1 MSLRLVLAL
10 SLDGR
15 LAPPQGGAAQLGGS
29 ADRRLLEEAL
39 AWADC
44 CLIGAGSLRAHRSSC
59 VIHQPDLL
67 QQRLSQAKPSQ
78 PLLIVVSRSCT
89 PPGFDP
95 DWPFWQQPFS
105 RWLLAP
111 FETNPAPLPDG
122 FERLLRLGPW
132 AGLKQQLA
140 AEGLKQVL
148 LLGGAQLA
156 AALLQADQ
164 VDELQLTICPLL
176 LGGDKHWLPAGFEL
190 QPQRWQLLEQRP
202 IAGGELLVR
211 YQIQRSGNC

>member
-1 MSLRLVLAL
+1 MQKQRWCEPAL
-10 SLDGR
+10 SAGPKPGWTPG
-15 LAPPQGGAAQLGGS
+15 ATPGGAAQLGGS

-78 PLLIVVSRSCT
+78 PPLIVVSRSCT
-89 PPGFDP
+89 PLGFDL

-111 FETNPAPLPDG
+111 FETNPEPLPDG

-148 LLGGAQLA
+148 LLGGS
-156 AALLQADQ
+156 
-164 VDELQLTICPLL
+164 VGGCPV
-176 LGGDKHWLPAGFEL
+176 
-190 QPQRWQLLEQRP
+190 
-202 IAGGELLVR
+202 AGG
-211 YQIQRSGNC
+211 SGG

>member
-1 MSLRLVLAL
+1 VSLRLVLAL

-59 VIHQPDLL
+59 VIHQPHLL

-78 PLLIVVSRSCT
+78 PPLIVVSRSCT
-89 PPGFDP
+89 PLGFDP
-95 DWPFWQQPFS
+95 AWPFWQQPFS

-122 FERLLRLGPW
+122 FERLMRLGPW

-148 LLGGAQLA
+148 LLGGLSWRLPCCRRIRWMNCSSQFARCFW
-156 AALLQADQ
+156 
-164 VDELQLTICPLL
+164 VVISIGCPLDL
-176 LGGDKHWLPAGFEL
+176 NCNPSA
-190 QPQRWQLLEQRP
+190 
-202 IAGGELLVR
+202 
-211 YQIQRSGNC
+211 GNCWNIGPSLVESC